1 MRLTSNFGQQKFGF
15 SFRVA
20 LPVCLKIGKC
30 VKATKRQHNC
40 TISIQPTGLDNN
52 EVA

>member
-15 SFRVA
+15 SFRVE
-20 LPVCLKIGKC
+20 LCLKIGKC
-30 VKATKRQHNC
+30 VKATKRQHDC